1 MLNFNEIKLGSSIKM
16 NNEPYIVISA
26 QHLKMGRG
34 GAVLKTKLKNL
45 ITGNVLEHTF
55 KGSDKAEEADIEKTK
70 ADFLYAENDDCYF
83 MDQNS
88 FEQFSLKK
96 KDIGDQVKFLKEGM
110 NVEVLNFNGQAMAIK
125 LPIKIELEVTSA
137 PPGIKGD
144 TASGGTKQVELETGA
159 TINAPLFINTGDKIR
174 INTETGEYVERV

>member
-1 MLNFNEIKLGSSIKM
+1 MLNFNEIKLGSVIKM

-45 ITGNVLEHTF
+45 LSGNVLDHTF

-70 ADFLYAENDDCYF
+70 ADFLYSEGDDYYF
-83 MDQNS
+83 MDQTS

-96 KDIGDQVKFLKEGM
+96 EDIGEQAKFLKEGQT
-110 NVEVLNFNGQAMAIK
+110 VDVLNFNGRPVSVK
-125 LPIKIELEVTSA
+125 LPIKIELKVTSA

-144 TASGGTKQVELETGA
+144 TASGGTKQIELETGA
-159 TINAPLFINTGDKIR
+159 TINAPLFVKEGDVIR